1 MPSVA
6 CTIVAKKGRL
16 YFRIFYRKMKIWQKA
31 NLSDTPKGREYI
43 SARARVMSDEIK
55 NGSFDYLRWFPN
67 GNKAHLFRRDQDLPQ
82 SRSYVTV
89 EKYFTDWITKQ
100 GDRVRAHR
108 VKDYNSI
115 KLHVLTARVGESIF
129 GQIPLGL
136 LQIGDLKNLQVKLKA
151 KGLKA
156 RSVNGVIH
164 SCLRAMLRD
173 ARVDGHIKANLFD
186 RDFFKSLSL
195 TDTKPSVD
203 PYTPEEREIILE
215 EFRVKKR
222 HYYRFVYFHFW
233 QGPRPSES
241 TALRYMD
248 VDLRH
253 GAVLI
258 TKSRVGGKESG
269 TKTERSNREIQL
281 HDNVVKVLSSLMPLH
296 AKPEDYFF
304 TTPSGAP
311 ISEDNFYHREWLP
324 ILRRAK
330 NIRPRPFYN
339 TRHSYVSFLYS
350 NGASS
355 GFISKQ
361 TGDSIKTLERDYAKY
376 IKEADSRR
384 DLVESQIGKSENSV
398 RTALNLH
405 KPARKQKTKS
415 P

>member
-1 MPSVA
+1 MGCKVKSR
-6 CTIVAKKGRL
+6 KGRL
-16 YFRIFYRKMKIWQKA
+16 YFRVFWRKSQFWQKV
-31 NLSDTPKGREYI
+31 NRRDTPENRDIAEASAKVI
-43 SARARVMSDEIK
+43 SQEIK
-55 NGSFDYLRWFPN
+55 DGTFDYLRWFPE
-67 GNKAHLFRRDQDLPQ
+67 GNKAHLFRREQDPHQ
-82 SRSYVTV
+82 QAPSYLTV
-89 EKYFTDWITKQ
+89 EQYFTDWITKQ
-100 GDRVRAHR
+100 AERVRAHR

-115 KLHVLTARVGESIF
+115 KLHVLKTRIGESIF

-173 ARVDGHIKANLFD
+173 ARVDGYIKVNLFD
-186 RDFFKSLSL
+186 RDFFKPLSL
-195 TDTKPSVD
+195 TDTKPSID
-203 PYTPEEREIILE
+203 PFTPEEREMILE
-215 EFRVKKR
+215 EFRTKRR

-241 TALRYMD
+241 TALRHMD
-248 VDLRH
+248 MDLRH
-253 GAVLI
+253 GTALI
-258 TKSRVGGKESG
+258 TKSRVGGKEAG
-269 TKTERSNREIQL
+269 TKTERSNREINL
-281 HDNVVKVLSSLMPLH
+281 HDNVVKTLGALMPLH
-296 AKPEDYFF
+296 PKPEDYFF
-304 TTPSGAP
+304 TTPSSAP

-324 ILRRAK
+324 ILRGK
-330 NIRPRPFYN
+330 GIRPRPFYN
-339 TRHSYVSFLYS
+339 TRHSYVSFLFS

-398 RTALNLH
+398 RTALNLQ
-405 KPARKQKTKS
+405 KPPRKQKIKS